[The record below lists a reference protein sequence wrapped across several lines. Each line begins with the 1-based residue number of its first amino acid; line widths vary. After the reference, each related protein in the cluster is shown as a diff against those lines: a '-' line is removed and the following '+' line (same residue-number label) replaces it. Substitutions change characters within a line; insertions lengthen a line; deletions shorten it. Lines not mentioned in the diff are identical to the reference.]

1 MNSVESVASPR
12 ILDRLAR
19 ALIFFGTI
27 LALCA
32 CQPLPSHRLLSK
44 PEQVAL
50 GTVDAVLLMP
60 TQVPGV
66 TAQRS
71 GYSGGGS
78 LLGVFVAA
86 AVDGYRSEKARSDAA
101 PIVAAL
107 QGFDVQAELL
117 KELTEK
123 LQAVPDMKVIVRPTI
138 IPSGNSADA
147 ERAYAES
154 TAASV
159 LLMTVGYEIRSGDL
173 WLSLRMALYP
183 KSEALKQF
191 RPRPNNGQPLD
202 KGNALLHITPV
213 IKTDAVT
220 AANIRAVVQ
229 DSIVRLAMSAAAVLR
244 HSDPR

>member
-1 MNSVESVASPR
+1 MNSVKSAARPR
-12 ILDRLAR
+12 MLDRLIR
-19 ALIFFGTI
+19 ALVFSGTM

-44 PEQVAL
+44 PEQAAL

-78 LLGVFVAA
+78 LLGIFVAA
-86 AVDGYRSEKARSDAA
+86 AVDGYRSEKARSDAT
-101 PIVAAL
+101 PVVAAL
-107 QGFDVQAELL
+107 QGFDFQAELL
-117 KELTEK
+117 KALTDK
-123 LQAVPDMKVIVRPTI
+123 LEAVPNMKVVVRPTV

-147 ERAYAES
+147 ERAYKES
-154 TAASV
+154 SDASV

-173 WLSLRMALYP
+173 WLSLAMALYP
-183 KSEALKQF
+183 KSEALKQL
-191 RPRPNNGQPLD
+191 RPRPNDGQPLD

-229 DSIVRLAMSAAAVLR
+229 DSIVRLARSAAAVLS
-244 HSDPR
+244 HPDPR